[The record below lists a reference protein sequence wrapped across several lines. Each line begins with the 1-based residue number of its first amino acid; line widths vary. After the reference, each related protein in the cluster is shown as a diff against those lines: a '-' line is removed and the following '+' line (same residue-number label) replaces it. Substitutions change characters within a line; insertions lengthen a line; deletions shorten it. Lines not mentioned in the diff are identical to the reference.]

1 MSSPNDQ
8 QQPSSPGIP
17 SPAAGG
23 LGPGERRSARHVANR
38 AFMAIKAQ
46 RAADRTRVEQVAES
60 LNELASST
68 PFLVAHVVWF
78 LIWLPWNIGAF
89 RPFGLEPFDPYPFGL
104 LTMVVSLEAI
114 FLSIFVLLAQKRE
127 AAIAELREELSLQ
140 VGLWTEQEVTK
151 TLQLVTGL
159 YRRLGHPLAEDIELK
174 QMLGP
179 LDVHGIEARLL
190 AEIDS
195 TSKSRSSSGPTISKP
210 EREKNGAKGA
220 PPGVTVPPEGVG
232 MIPPPTIPPL

>member
-1 MSSPNDQ
+1 MTN
-8 QQPSSPGIP
+8 PSDPFASASDLPSTIP
-17 SPAAGG
+17 SG
-23 LGPGERRSARHVANR
+23 GERRSARHVANR
-38 AFMAIKAQ
+38 AYMAIKAQ
-46 RAADRTRVEQVAES
+46 RAADRTPVEQVAEN

-68 PFLVAHVVWF
+68 PFLIVHVIWF

-89 RPFGLEPFDPYPFGL
+89 RAIGLRPFDPYPFGL

-159 YRRLGHPLAEDIELK
+159 YRRLGHPLAEDVELK

-179 LDVHGIEARLL
+179 LDVHGIEARLM
-190 AEIDS
+190 AEIDQ
-195 TSKSRSSSGPTISKP
+195 TSKSRATGGGPSISKP
-210 EREKNGAKGA
+210 ARERGATQPQTPAGGA
-220 PPGVTVPPEGVG
+220 PPVRPAKESPR
-232 MIPPPTIPPL
+232 

>member
-1 MSSPNDQ
+1 MSNPTDQ
-8 QQPSSPGIP
+8 FTSASDLPSTAPT
-17 SPAAGG
+17 A
-23 LGPGERRSARHVANR
+23 GERRSARHVANR

-46 RAADRTRVEQVAES
+46 RAADRTPVEQVAER

-68 PFLVAHVVWF
+68 PFLVLHVVWF
-78 LIWLPWNIGAF
+78 IVWLPWNIGAF
-89 RPFGLEPFDPYPFGL
+89 RHFGLQPFDPYPFGL

-159 YRRLGHPLAEDIELK
+159 YRRLGHPLAEDVELK

-179 LDVHGIEARLL
+179 LDVHGIEARLQ
-190 AEIDS
+190 AEIDQTSRARS
-195 TSKSRSSSGPTISKP
+195 TGGGPTISKP
-210 EREKNGAKGA
+210 SRERSKRGGTPPAGAA
-220 PPGVTVPPEGVG
+220 PVPPPQE
-232 MIPPPTIPPL
+232 PQR

>member
-1 MSSPNDQ
+1 MSTDEH
-8 QQPSSPGIP
+8 PSSPEL
-17 SPAAGG
+17 PAAGAPSAG
-23 LGPGERRSARHVANR
+23 FGERRSARHVANR
-38 AFMAIKAQ
+38 AYMAIKAQ
-46 RAADRTRVEQVAES
+46 RAADRTRVEDIAES
-60 LNELASST
+60 LNEMASST
-68 PFLVAHVVWF
+68 PFLIFHVIWF
-78 LIWLPWNIGAF
+78 VIWLPWNIGAF
-89 RPFGLEPFDPYPFGL
+89 RFFGLRPFDPYPFGL

-159 YRRLGHPLAEDIELK
+159 YRRLGHPLAEDVELR

-195 TSKSRSSSGPTISKP
+195 TTRSRSTVGPSISKP
-210 EREKNGAKGA
+210 ERAKVETKPPAGAK
-220 PPGVTVPPEGVG
+220 VPPEGAG
-232 MIPPPTIPPL
+232 MVPPASLPPL

>member
-1 MSSPNDQ
+1 
-8 QQPSSPGIP
+8 
-17 SPAAGG
+17 
-23 LGPGERRSARHVANR
+23 
-38 AFMAIKAQ
+38 MAIKAQ
-46 RAADRTRVEQVAES
+46 RAADRTRVEQIAEN
-60 LNELASST
+60 LNEFASST
-68 PFLVAHVVWF
+68 PFLVFHAIWF
-78 LIWLPWNIGAF
+78 LIWLPWNIGVF
-89 RPFGLEPFDPYPFGL
+89 RPLGLTPFDPYPFGL

-159 YRRLGHPLAEDIELK
+159 YRRLGHPLAEDNELR

-190 AEIDS
+190 AEIDQ
-195 TSKSRSSSGPTISKP
+195 TSRTRSSGGGATISKP
-210 EREKNGAKGA
+210 EREKGKRPST
-220 PPGVTVPPEGVG
+220 PPDAAEPVTPAVQPPR
-232 MIPPPTIPPL
+232 

>member
-1 MSSPNDQ
+1 MSNPNDQ
-8 QQPSSPGIP
+8 QPSYPSMPSIAASGPG
-17 SPAAGG
+17 S
-23 LGPGERRSARHVANR
+23 GERRSARHVANR

-46 RAADRTRVEQVAES
+46 RAADRTSIEQIAEN
-60 LNELASST
+60 LNEFASST
-68 PFLVAHVVWF
+68 PFLVAHVIWF

-89 RPFGLEPFDPYPFGL
+89 RPLGLRPFDPYPFGL

-127 AAIAELREELSLQ
+127 AAVAELREELSLQ

-159 YRRLGHPLAEDIELK
+159 YRRLGHPLAEDVELK

-195 TSKSRSSSGPTISKP
+195 SSKARASAGPSISKP
-210 EREKNGAKGA
+210 EREKSGAKAASGNVPPPVEGA
-220 PPGVTVPPEGVG
+220 GTVPPPVL
-232 MIPPPTIPPL
+232 PPL

>member
-1 MSSPNDQ
+1 MSNDEH
-8 QQPSSPGIP
+8 PSSPELP
-17 SPAAGG
+17 SAANSA
-23 LGPGERRSARHVANR
+23 LGERRSARHVANR
-38 AFMAIKAQ
+38 AYMAIKAQ
-46 RAADRTRVEQVAES
+46 RAADRTRVEDIAES
-60 LNELASST
+60 LNEFASST
-68 PFLVAHVVWF
+68 PFLIVHAIWF

-89 RPFGLEPFDPYPFGL
+89 RIFGLRPFDPYPFGL
-104 LTMVVSLEAI
+104 LTMIVSLEAI

-159 YRRLGHPLAEDIELK
+159 YRRLGHPLAEDVELR

-195 TSKSRSSSGPTISKP
+195 TTRARPSVGPSISKP
-210 EREKNGAKGA
+210 DRAKVEAKMSREPK
-220 PPGVTVPPEGVG
+220 VPPEGSGTV
-232 MIPPPTIPPL
+232 PPASLPPL

>member
-1 MSSPNDQ
+1 MTESNEQ
-8 QQPSSPGIP
+8 QKSVSDLPATAPSG
-17 SPAAGG
+17 
-23 LGPGERRSARHVANR
+23 GERRSARQVANR

-46 RAADRTRVEQVAES
+46 RAADRTAIEQVAEN
-60 LNELASST
+60 LNEFASST
-68 PFLVAHVVWF
+68 PFLMFHAIWF
-78 LIWLPWNIGAF
+78 MIWLPWNIGAF
-89 RPFGLEPFDPYPFGL
+89 RSFGLNPFDPYPFGL
-104 LTMVVSLEAI
+104 LTMIVSLEAI

-159 YRRLGHPLAEDIELK
+159 YRRLGHPLAEDFELR

-190 AEIDS
+190 AEIDQTSRTRS
-195 TSKSRSSSGPTISKP
+195 TGGGASISKP
-210 EREKNGAKGA
+210 EREKGKRPTTPPDAAA
-220 PPGVTVPPEGVG
+220 PVTPAALPPR
-232 MIPPPTIPPL
+232 

>member
-1 MSSPNDQ
+1 MTNPNE

-17 SPAAGG
+17 AIGQSGA
-23 LGPGERRSARHVANR
+23 ERRSARHVANR

-46 RAADRTRVEQVAES
+46 RAADRSRVEEIAER

-68 PFLVAHVVWF
+68 PFLVAHVIWF

-89 RPFGLEPFDPYPFGL
+89 RPLGLRPFDPYPFGL

-159 YRRLGHPLAEDIELK
+159 YRRLGHPLAEDVELK

-195 TSKSRSSSGPTISKP
+195 TSKSKTSSGPSISKP
-210 EREKNGAKGA
+210 DREKNGAKAA
-220 PPGVTVPPEGVG
+220 PSSATVPPEGVG
-232 MIPPPTIPPL
+232 MVPPPSIPPL

>member
-1 MSSPNDQ
+1 MSNPNDPQ
-8 QQPSSPGIP
+8 YTTAEMRTTLPSG
-17 SPAAGG
+17 
-23 LGPGERRSARHVANR
+23 GERRSARHVANR

-46 RAADRTRVEQVAES
+46 RAADRTAVEQIAEN

-68 PFLVAHVVWF
+68 PFLILHVVWF
-78 LIWLPWNIGAF
+78 LIWLPWNVGAF
-89 RPFGLEPFDPYPFGL
+89 RPLGLRPFDPYPFGL

-159 YRRLGHPLAEDIELK
+159 YRRLGHPLAEDVELR

-190 AEIDS
+190 AEIDQTSRARS
-195 TSKSRSSSGPTISKP
+195 TGGGPSISKP
-210 EREKNGAKGA
+210 AREKGKR
-220 PPGVTVPPEGVG
+220 
-232 MIPPPTIPPL
+232 PPTPPDGAAPLPPAEQPPR

>member
-1 MSSPNDQ
+1 MNNPNDQ
-8 QQPSSPGIP
+8 QPSNPSIP
-17 SPAAGG
+17 SIAATGAA
-23 LGPGERRSARHVANR
+23 ERRSARHVANR

-46 RAADRTRVEQVAES
+46 RAADRSRVEEVAER

-68 PFLVAHVVWF
+68 PFLVFHVIWF
-78 LIWLPWNIGAF
+78 VIWLPWNIGAF

-159 YRRLGHPLAEDIELK
+159 YRRLGHPLAEDVELK

-195 TSKSRSSSGPTISKP
+195 TSRSRATAGPSISKP
-210 EREKNGAKGA
+210 EREKNGGKSAQG
-220 PPGVTVPPEGVG
+220 TVPTPPEGAGTVPSP
-232 MIPPPTIPPL
+232 MLPPL

>member
-1 MSSPNDQ
+1 MSTQNDQ
-8 QQPSSPGIP
+8 QFSAPDI
-17 SPAAGG
+17 PAAAPAGATA
-23 LGPGERRSARHVANR
+23 GERRSARHVANR

-46 RAADRTRVEQVAES
+46 RAADRTRIEQIAEN
-60 LNELASST
+60 LNEFASST
-68 PFLVAHVVWF
+68 PFLVFHVIWF

-89 RPFGLEPFDPYPFGL
+89 RVFGLAPFDPYPFGL

-159 YRRLGHPLAEDIELK
+159 YRRLGHPLAEDVELK

-195 TSKSRSSSGPTISKP
+195 TSKNRVSGGPSIEKP
-210 EREKNGAKGA
+210 QREKNGAKQGA
-220 PPGVTVPPEGVG
+220 TSAQTPPDAAAPVPPP
-232 MIPPPTIPPL
+232 MLPPL

>member
-1 MSSPNDQ
+1 MSNSEDPFISASDLPSNAPN
-8 QQPSSPGIP
+8 
-17 SPAAGG
+17 A
-23 LGPGERRSARHVANR
+23 GERRSARHVANR

-46 RAADRTRVEQVAES
+46 RAADRTRVEQVAEN

-68 PFLVAHVVWF
+68 PFLLLHVAWF
-78 LIWLPWNIGAF
+78 LVWISWNVGAF
-89 RPFGLEPFDPYPFGL
+89 RPLGLRPYDPYPFGL

-159 YRRLGHPLAEDIELK
+159 YRRLGHPLAEDVELR

-179 LDVHGIEARLL
+179 LDVHGIEARLM
-190 AEIDS
+190 AEIDQ
-195 TSKSRSSSGPTISKP
+195 TSRSRSSGRGATISKP
-210 EREKNGAKGA
+210 DREKTKRPPTPPAGA
-220 PPGVTVPPEGVG
+220 PPVAPATEPEQ
-232 MIPPPTIPPL
+232 

>member
-1 MSSPNDQ
+1 M
-8 QQPSSPGIP
+8 
-17 SPAAGG
+17 AAGG
-23 LGPGERRSARHVANR
+23 AAERRSARHVANR

-46 RAADRTRVEQVAES
+46 RAADRSRVEEIAER
-60 LNELASST
+60 LNEFASST
-68 PFLVAHVVWF
+68 PFLVFHVIWF

-159 YRRLGHPLAEDIELK
+159 YRRLGHPLAEDVELK

-195 TSKSRSSSGPTISKP
+195 SSKTRASGGPSLSKP
-210 EREKNGAKGA
+210 EREKNGGKSA
-220 PPGVTVPPEGVG
+220 PASAPTPPEGAA
-232 MIPPPTIPPL
+232 TIPAPMLPPL

>member
-1 MSSPNDQ
+1 
-8 QQPSSPGIP
+8 
-17 SPAAGG
+17 
-23 LGPGERRSARHVANR
+23 
-38 AFMAIKAQ
+38 MAIKAQ
-46 RAADRTRVEQVAES
+46 RAADRTHVEEIAEK
-60 LNELASST
+60 LNEFASST
-68 PFLVAHVVWF
+68 PFLVFHVIWF

-89 RPFGLEPFDPYPFGL
+89 RPVGLRPFDPYPFGL

-159 YRRLGHPLAEDIELK
+159 YRRLGHPLAEDVELK

-195 TSKSRSSSGPTISKP
+195 TSKSRASAGPSISKP
-210 EREKNGAKGA
+210 EREKNGGKSAPVTAPTPPDGA
-220 PPGVTVPPEGVG
+220 AAVPP
-232 MIPPPTIPPL
+232 PLLPPL

>member
-1 MSSPNDQ
+1 MTNPND
-8 QQPSSPGIP
+8 QQPSSPSIP
-17 SPAAGG
+17 SIPSAGG
-23 LGPGERRSARHVANR
+23 SERRSARHVANR

-46 RAADRTRVEQVAES
+46 RAADRSRVEEIAER
-60 LNELASST
+60 LNEFASST
-68 PFLVAHVVWF
+68 PFLVFHVIWF
-78 LIWLPWNIGAF
+78 VIWLPWNIGAF

-159 YRRLGHPLAEDIELK
+159 YRRLGHPLAEDVELK

-179 LDVHGIEARLL
+179 LDVHGIEARLR

-195 TSKSRSSSGPTISKP
+195 TSKSRASAGPSISKP
-210 EREKNGAKGA
+210 EREKNGMKGA
-220 PPGVTVPPEGVG
+220 PATAPTPPAGAATVPPA
-232 MIPPPTIPPL
+232 MLPPL

>member
-1 MSSPNDQ
+1 MTNPSDPFISASDL
-8 QQPSSPGIP
+8 PSSAPNG
-17 SPAAGG
+17 
-23 LGPGERRSARHVANR
+23 GERRSARHVANR

-46 RAADRTRVEQVAES
+46 RAADRTRIEQIAEN
-60 LNELASST
+60 LNEFASST
-68 PFLVAHVVWF
+68 PFLLMHVIWF
-78 LIWLPWNIGAF
+78 LIWVPWNIGLF
-89 RPFGLEPFDPYPFGL
+89 RHFGLEPFDPFPFGL

-159 YRRLGHPLAEDIELK
+159 YRRLGHPLAEDMELR

-179 LDVHGIEARLL
+179 LDVHGIEARLM
-190 AEIDS
+190 AEIDQ
-195 TSKSRSSSGPTISKP
+195 TSRSRSTGAGATLSKP
-210 EREKNGAKGA
+210 ARERAKQQRTPSAGAA
-220 PPGVTVPPEGVG
+220 PVEVPGEPPK
-232 MIPPPTIPPL
+232 

>member
-1 MSSPNDQ
+1 MSESNEPQ
-8 QQPSSPGIP
+8 QSASDLPAVAPSG
-17 SPAAGG
+17 
-23 LGPGERRSARHVANR
+23 GERRSARHVANR

-46 RAADRTRVEQVAES
+46 RAADRSRIEQIAES
-60 LNELASST
+60 LNEFASST
-68 PFLVAHVVWF
+68 LFLVFHGIWF
-78 LIWLPWNIGAF
+78 LIWLPWNIGVF
-89 RPFGLEPFDPYPFGL
+89 RPFGLNPFDPYPFGL

-159 YRRLGHPLAEDIELK
+159 YRRLGHPLAEDTELR

-190 AEIDS
+190 AEIDQTSRTRS
-195 TSKSRSSSGPTISKP
+195 TGGGATISKP
-210 EREKNGAKGA
+210 EREKGTRQSTPPDAA
-220 PPGVTVPPEGVG
+220 EPVTPGVLPPR
-232 MIPPPTIPPL
+232 

>member
-1 MSSPNDQ
+1 MSTLNDQ
-8 QQPSSPGIP
+8 QVPSSDN
-17 SPAAGG
+17 PAPALGGAGT
-23 LGPGERRSARHVANR
+23 GERRSARHVANR

-46 RAADRTRVEQVAES
+46 RAADRTPVEQVAEN
-60 LNELASST
+60 LNEFASST
-68 PFLVAHVVWF
+68 PFLVFHVIWF
-78 LIWLPWNIGAF
+78 LVWLPWNIGVF
-89 RPFGLEPFDPYPFGL
+89 RMFGLAPFDPYPFGL

-127 AAIAELREELSLQ
+127 AAVAELREELSLQ

-159 YRRLGHPLAEDIELK
+159 YRRLGHPLAEDVELK
-174 QMLGP
+174 EMLGP

-195 TSKSRSSSGPTISKP
+195 TSKTRVRGGPSIGKPARERNGTKPGPTSGSPLP
-210 EREKNGAKGA
+210 EAVA
-220 PPGVTVPPEGVG
+220 PVSPP
-232 MIPPPTIPPL
+232 ILPLP